1 FVVFQRRKRPAL
13 RLTAALQHR
22 IRKKAVEIGGELGAG
37 IGAIGW
43 KLLEY
48 DGEAGQLVVHKGIG
62 GAAQRAISME
72 ECFDPALEALLVV
85 MEEVGEVPQFLGGLS
100 FYDVVIELVSLGRR
114 GT

>member
-1 FVVFQRRKRPAL
+1 MLQRRKRPAL
-13 RLTAALQHR
+13 RLTAALQQR

-72 ECFDPALEALLVV
+72 ECLDPTVEPLLVV
-85 MEEVGEVPQFLGGLS
+85 MQEEGEVPQLPGGLR
-100 FYDVVIELVSLGRR
+100 FYDVVVELVSFGRR